1 VNVDV
6 QKAKLGTML
15 GVYLP
20 TIQHILGLM
29 MFIRHAWVVGCA
41 GVLEGFAIVFICCLA
56 VRIYTRPPPPRGS
69 GGVEVRIGTAVI
81 LR

>member
-1 VNVDV
+1 M
-6 QKAKLGTML
+6 ML

-41 GVLEGFAIVFICCLA
+41 GVMEGFAMVFMCCLT
-56 VRIYTRPPPPRGS
+56 VRIH
-69 GGVEVRIGTAVI
+69 
-81 LR
+81 